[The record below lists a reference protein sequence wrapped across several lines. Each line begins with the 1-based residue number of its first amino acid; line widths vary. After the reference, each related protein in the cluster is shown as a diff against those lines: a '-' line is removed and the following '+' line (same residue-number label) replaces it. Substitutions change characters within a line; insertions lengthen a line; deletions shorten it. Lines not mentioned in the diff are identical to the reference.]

1 MELNHASTCM
11 CLQNYPKQRFL
22 TVVVVIPKQLDVPI
36 CGRSPNPEHISD
48 VFNTDPE
55 RPFESKSSLK
65 STEAPIF
72 VHEKNHISCHWNH
85 LESSRPGHRR
95 SRTSGFLSGLSGYVG
110 PMFTHGHQIKTC
122 WWYPILRGPKA
133 MAGIKSPDRKTIED
147 SSRDF
152 SHRMDGYV
160 WNM

>member
-1 MELNHASTCM
+1 MELNNASTCM
-11 CLQNYPKQRFL
+11 CLQNYPKLRFL

-72 VHEKNHISCHWNH
+72 AHEKNHISCHWNH
-85 LESSRPGHRR
+85 LGLATEI
-95 SRTSGFLSGLSGYVG
+95 TVASGFLSGIFVVCWANVHPCSPNKHLLFVVIQFSGARQRFFAQNGWLCLEHVN
-110 PMFTHGHQIKTC
+110 T
-122 WWYPILRGPKA
+122 WYMPCIR
-133 MAGIKSPDRKTIED
+133 
-147 SSRDF
+147 
-152 SHRMDGYV
+152 
-160 WNM
+160 